1 MLPDDA
7 QQCNYCG
14 EKLETPVSHPVH
26 DEPQQPVEVADETQQ
41 PVEVADETPKAQEPP
56 QQAARKPAA
65 SPLPKQK
72 DKRANNNVLYAIIA
86 FLAALL
92 VCGGV
97 LWFMNRGNQ
106 SSPDEAAT
114 EQVAEAPDAPTGM
127 TDQQAQPQEG
137 VSEYDKSM
145 NEDGPVADEDDTGC
159 TIGRVVV
166 TGSDVRLRTSPEINN
181 HNIITDKRGKNLHP
195 NKGDVL
201 ECIDIEGDFYYVY
214 FNDLPCYI
222 SKKFATLVE

>member
-1 MLPDDA
+1 
-7 QQCNYCG
+7 
-14 EKLETPVSHPVH
+14 
-26 DEPQQPVEVADETQQ
+26 
-41 PVEVADETPKAQEPP
+41 
-56 QQAARKPAA
+56 
-65 SPLPKQK
+65 LPKQK
-72 DKRANNNVLYAIIA
+72 DKLANNGVLYAIIA